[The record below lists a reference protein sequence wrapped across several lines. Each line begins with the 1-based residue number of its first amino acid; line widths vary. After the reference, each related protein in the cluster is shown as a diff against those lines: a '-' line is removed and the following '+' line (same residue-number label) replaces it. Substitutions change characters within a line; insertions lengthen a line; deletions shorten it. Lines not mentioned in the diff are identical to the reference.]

1 MANIFVSNSVCEL
14 LAQQLVEEQ
23 AEVIKHQ
30 GTVNYIKQ
38 TIMEKK
44 TEVIK
49 KLVEGRMY
57 KFEGKRVIVIE
68 VSSFESKDGIFVM
81 LSFAEDPA
89 SAKKHT
95 SLTKREK
102 VLLAKYS
109 EAFKH
114 CRHHFD
120 DYWRNEALTAAY
132 ALGSLKHGISLHDE
146 RYWEFSFDEAKDPSF
161 FKTSG
166 ITVDAFR
173 GCGYENV
180 LLEDTR
186 VLNI

>member
-30 GTVNYIKQ
+30 GTVNNIKLA
-38 TIMEKK
+38 IRVKK

-89 SAKKHT
+89 SVNKQT

-102 VLLAKYS
+102 DLLAKYS

-114 CRHHFD
+114 CRHRFD
-120 DYWRNEALTAAY
+120 EYWRGEALRAAY
-132 ALGSLKHGISLHDE
+132 ALGSLKHGINLLDE
-146 RYWEFSFDEAKDPSF
+146 RLWEFSFDQAKDPDF

>member
-1 MANIFVSNSVCEL
+1 MANFIVSNSVCEL

-30 GTVNYIKQ
+30 GTVNNIKR
-38 TIMEKK
+38 TILEKK
-44 TEVIK
+44 TEVIR

-68 VSSFESKDGIFVM
+68 VSSFESQDGIFVM

-89 SAKKHT
+89 SVNKQT

-102 VLLAKYS
+102 ELLEKYS

-120 DYWRNEALTAAY
+120 EYWGSEALRAAY
-132 ALGSLKHGISLHDE
+132 ALGSLKHGINLLDE

-186 VLNI
+186 VMNI

>member
-1 MANIFVSNSVCEL
+1 MDGSVLQVPRGSFDGGICIKEFLDLKRYGGKTNEYRVFYINHEIATICRNSGQGNYTAEPPKEL
-14 LAQQLVEEQ
+14 LE
-23 AEVIKHQ
+23 
-30 GTVNYIKQ
+30 
-38 TIMEKK
+38 
-44 TEVIK
+44 
-49 KLVEGRMY
+49 
-57 KFEGKRVIVIE
+57 
-68 VSSFESKDGIFVM
+68 
-81 LSFAEDPA
+81 
-89 SAKKHT
+89 
-95 SLTKREK
+95 
-102 VLLAKYS
+102 KYS

-120 DYWRNEALTAAY
+120 EYWGSEALRAAY
-132 ALGSLKHGISLHDE
+132 ALDSLKHGINLLDD
-146 RYWEFSFDEAKDPSF
+146 RLWEFSFDKAKDPDF

>member
-1 MANIFVSNSVCEL
+1 MTNIFVSNSVCEL

-30 GTVNYIKQ
+30 GTVNNIKR
-38 TIMEKK
+38 TILKKK

-49 KLVEGRMY
+49 KLVEGRMF

-68 VSSFESKDGIFVM
+68 VSSFESEDGIFVM
-81 LSFAEDPA
+81 LSFAEDPV
-89 SAKKHT
+89 SVNKQT

-102 VLLAKYS
+102 ELLAKYS

-114 CRHHFD
+114 CRRHFD
-120 DYWRNEALTAAY
+120 EYWGSEALRAAY
-132 ALGSLKHGISLHDE
+132 ALGSLKHGISLLDE
-146 RYWEFSFDEAKDPSF
+146 RYWEFSFDKAKDSDF